1 MENVFLHLLS
11 SPPSSVWVTQ
21 SKIRFFAVI
30 SHFTY
35 DSHFV
40 RQLSVDFT
48 HQTTCSKTLKI
59 DLHFPHMTTSIEA
72 DKNVVHKH
80 ELSCGAI
87 KDRSESTTTAH
98 LCSEWIV
105 WNVYMLCVWWLPC
118 SINSPFNLLSC
129 SLYCFLQQET
139 LSGAQLL
146 RRNDETSVEHERN
159 TMKYLLDLSHIL
171 CRHNT

>member
-1 MENVFLHLLS
+1 MS
-11 SPPSSVWVTQ
+11 YTTQ
-21 SKIRFFAVI
+21 NRFFAAI

-48 HQTTCSKTLKI
+48 HQTTSSKTLKI
-59 DLHFPHMTTSIEA
+59 DLHFPHMTTSIGA
-72 DKNVVHKH
+72 DKNVVRKH

-105 WNVYMLCVWWLPC
+105 WNVYMCVWWLPC
-118 SINSPFNLLSC
+118 SVELPFNLLSC
-129 SLYCFLQQET
+129 SLDCFLQQEA
-139 LSGAQLL
+139 LVRAQLQ
-146 RRNDETSVEHERN
+146 RRNDEISAEHERN
-159 TMKYLLDLSHIL
+159 TMKYLLDLSHFL
-171 CRHNT
+171 SS